1 MRTHPTLN
9 ILSILQKG
17 EWMDQ
22 EKILKSLYESV
33 VEGDAGRARQAAI
46 ESLEAGIPPLVAIE
60 AGLNSGIR
68 EVGVRF
74 GRCEMFLPEMMLAAE
89 AMEEA
94 IAVLEPHLEKEQTKK
109 KGRILIGTAKGDIH
123 DLGKN
128 IVIALLKVSGYEV
141 IDLGRDVPSPQF
153 IDRAIE
159 SSVQVIGI
167 SCLLTTT
174 MPMMRDVIQMMEEEG
189 VRSRFKVIIGG
200 GPTSQAYADQIG
212 ADGYGETAQHA
223 VDLCDRLLGFKAAAE

>member
-1 MRTHPTLN
+1 MT
-9 ILSILQKG
+9 I
-17 EWMDQ
+17 Q
-22 EKILKSLYESV
+22 EEILKSLYDSV
-33 VEGDAGRARQAAI
+33 VEGDAGRARQAAMD
-46 ESLEAGIPPLVAIE
+46 SLEAGIPPLVAIN
-60 AGLNSGIR
+60 AGLTSGIR
-68 EVGVRF
+68 EVGARF
-74 GRCEMFLPEMMLAAE
+74 GRCEVFLPEMITAAE

-94 IAVLEPHLEKEQTKK
+94 IAVLEPHMAKDETKK

-141 IDLGRDVPSPQF
+141 IDLGRDIPSSQF

-174 MPMMRDVIQMMEEEG
+174 MPMMRDIIEMMDEEG
-189 VRSRFKVIIGG
+189 VRGRFKVIIGG

-212 ADGYGETAQHA
+212 ADGYGETAQDA
-223 VDLCDRLLGFKAAAE
+223 VDLCDRLLGFTAAAG